1 MNFKLLIF
9 LVLTSCTKSATGSA
23 PMADNVGT
31 ENYALGEQWYQKN
44 NDSAY
49 YYFNKAFASFSAE
62 KDSVNQAKCMIYNAI
77 IQLEE
82 GDNFGSEETSVA
94 TLKLLKEPR
103 DNDYLLSVYNSIAVA
118 RNNLKDYNTALTWYK
133 KALNASKE
141 PAEIFTIQNNIAV
154 AYTKNKEYQK
164 AIAIFENLL
173 KDKTVNTNLKTKS
186 KILDNLAHAK
196 FLQDENYNAAQELYA
211 ALQIREKVNDYWG
224 QNASHAHLADFFLKK
239 NQEKALFHAKR
250 MHEIA
255 VKLQSPDDRLEAL
268 QKLIQLDPENYRKYF
283 TGFQTLND
291 SLQTARNKA
300 KNQFA
305 IIRYDSEKNKTDFL
319 KAQAEN
325 SEQKYHILKQY
336 VALALLL
343 AALISAYFWY
353 IRRKKRVL
361 QQNLFEIKKTEL
373 KYSKKVHDVVANGV
387 YQVMAEVENQETLD
401 KNTLLDKLEVIYE
414 KSRDISYDGSLKTD
428 EENYSEKIAHLLQSF
443 SSSQT
448 QIIIIGNDEHIWEN
462 LSQYAKSEIT
472 VVLQELLVNM
482 KKHSS
487 AHTVSLRF
495 EKNED
500 FISIFYF
507 DDGVGLPKTHF
518 KLNNGLQNTVNR
530 ISSCNGIITFDTE
543 TEKGTKINIQLP
555 LDKK

>member
-1 MNFKLLIF
+1 MKFYFVLLFII
-9 LVLTSCTKSATGSA
+9 LLSCKEKKGIPAA
-23 PMADNVGT
+23 PTTNPYYEKAWLHLD
-31 ENYALGEQWYQKN
+31 QN
-44 NDSAY
+44 NKDSA
-49 YYFNKAFASFSAE
+49 FALLNKAKIEFGKN
-62 KDSVNQAKCMIYNAI
+62 KDSIGVAKCMLNMAI
-77 IQLEE
+77 IQADYGDFMGSQENAVEAVKIFEKANDPDYLSTNYNLLGSNEQNLKNYDVGILYLKKAVSKTNIKPELEIIQNNLAITYSKQKQY
-82 GDNFGSEETSVA
+82 DSALAIFQN
-94 TLKLLKEPR
+94 LLKENAKNAMII
-103 DNDYLLSVYNSIAVA
+103 DNAAFIKWT
-118 RNNLKDYNTALTWYK
+118 KDST
-133 KALNASKE
+133 
-141 PAEIFTIQNNIAV
+141 
-154 AYTKNKEYQK
+154 
-164 AIAIFENLL
+164 
-173 KDKTVNTNLKTKS
+173 
-186 KILDNLAHAK
+186 
-196 FLQDENYNAAQELYA
+196 YNAEPEMRA
-211 ALQIREKVNDYWG
+211 ALKIREKEGSLLG
-224 QNASHAHLADFFLKK
+224 QNASHAHLSDYFSIK
-239 NQEKALFHAKR
+239 NPALALYHARQMYQVAIKAK
-250 MHEIA
+250 
-255 VKLQSPDDRLEAL
+255 SPPDQLEAL
-268 QKLIQLDPENYRKYF
+268 EKLISLENGEHAKQYFKIYRKVD
-283 TGFQTLND
+283 D
-291 SLQTARNKA
+291 SLQTARNKI

-353 IRRKKRVL
+353 IIRKKRVL
-361 QQNLFEIKKTEL
+361 QQNLLEIKKTEL

-414 KSRDISYDGSLKTD
+414 KSRDISYDDVVNSED
-428 EENYSEKIAHLLQSF
+428 ENYSEKINHLLQSF

-448 QIIIIGNDEHIWEN
+448 QIIIIGNDEQIWEK

-518 KLNNGLQNTVNR
+518 KLKNGLQNTVNR

-543 TEKGTKINIQLP
+543 TERGAKINIQLP